1 MIGDS
6 LLSIKEFS
14 ELTGIKQTTLRYFD
28 ELGVFTPAERSASGY
43 RYYSPQQIITI
54 NAIKVLGELELNT
67 RQMASIESNRTPE
80 SMLNLFM
87 KCERKLEDRIRH
99 LQAQYDMV
107 RTFRRL
113 IHIGTTAD
121 EHNINV
127 AFRDD
132 MPIVMGPDNDF
143 SYGNYFYEAFLRFCD
158 VAPQYKIN
166 LNLPVGGSFENMEDF
181 VNEPRE
187 PKRFFSIDP
196 SGGES
201 RPAGNYLIGYTR
213 GYYGESGDLPAR
225 MVKYA
230 KDHDLQFTGPVYN
243 IFVLDEIS
251 VQNPK
256 DFLLEVSVQVTSK
269 K

>member
-1 MIGDS
+1 

-54 NAIKVLGELELNT
+54 NAIKVLGDLELNT

-99 LQAQYDMV
+99 LQSQYDMV

-113 IHIGTTAD
+113 IHIGMTCD
-121 EHNINV
+121 EKNITQ
-127 AFRDD
+127 AYRDE
-132 MPIVMGPDNDF
+132 MPMALGPENDF

-166 LNLPVGGSFENMEDF
+166 LNLPVGGRFDDMDAF
-181 VNEPRE
+181 LDE
-187 PKRFFSIDP
+187 PKEPKHFFSVDP
-196 SGGES
+196 NGGEV

-213 GYYGESGDLPAR
+213 GYYGNTGGLPQRLA
-225 MVKYA
+225 KYA
-230 KDHDLQFTGPVYN
+230 KEHNLEFIGPVYN

-251 VQNPK
+251 VQDPK
-256 DFLLEVSVQVTSK
+256 EFLLEASVQVAPK